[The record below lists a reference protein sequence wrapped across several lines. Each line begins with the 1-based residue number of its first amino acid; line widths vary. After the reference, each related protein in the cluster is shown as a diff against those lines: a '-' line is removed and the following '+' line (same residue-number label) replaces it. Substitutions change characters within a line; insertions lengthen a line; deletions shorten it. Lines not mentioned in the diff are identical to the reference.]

1 MKTICKLLLSAA
13 AVSAALLVTFCTS
26 NAPKMSPKLDEA
38 TLDNLIEDGQFNKA
52 NKILSEALLCDSL
65 SEADKYL
72 ISFEKDKMN
81 RILGDFSLTQPEVL
95 EYVKKYIPNADP
107 AMIQAW
113 VATKA
118 LEAKTID
125 GVQHFFRKGPSNLF
139 LVDPICA
146 AAKEAVEGPETG
158 TTGEFLKGYLPKVI
172 SDACFQQ
179 VWGKDVRASSYVDPV
194 KMTIHVLMRVMPGA
208 VPEGEV
214 VRMWLPFPK
223 EKIRQRDIQLKRI
236 FVGYNS
242 DYKDLEIPDPKAG
255 PALPF
260 GAVANKQ
267 VKGKAALPYSSA
279 ATDGTL
285 ASRFYE
291 EGYQIKGNE
300 GAYMADGYI
309 ISSPDAARRSLYIE
323 MVSNGK
329 DTLKA
334 GYDLSFT
341 SYNQYF
347 SNLEEQIQPYDTTSL
362 IYKTYTAERERHIVF
377 TDKIKALADSLTAGV
392 TEPYEKVKRIWCWVT
407 ENIPW
412 AGARDYSTIPNIPM
426 YVLENGHGDC
436 GQVSLLFMT
445 MARYKGVPAR
455 WQSGWMLHPGHVN
468 LHDWAE
474 VYYEGV
480 GWVPV
485 DQSFGYSGGDTDK
498 ADTTSV
504 LTDDQQMLKFFFS
517 KGLDAYRLIVNDE
530 YGKWAPLYPA
540 KIYPHNDEVDFQMGE
555 AEWRGGNIL
564 NGGWKCWMDVDYNQ

>member
-1 MKTICKLLLSAA
+1 MKNLRILFFAA
-13 AVSAALLVTFCTS
+13 AIGLAAAFTS
-26 NAPKMSPKLDEA
+26 CKTETAEINPKLDEA
-38 TLDNLIEDGQFNKA
+38 TLDQLIENGDFKRA
-52 NKILSEALLCDSL
+52 NQILAAAEKTGAL

-72 ISFEKDKMN
+72 INFEKDKMQ
-81 RILGDFSLTQPEVL
+81 RILSDFSLTQPEVL
-95 EYVKKYIPNADP
+95 EYVKKYVPNADP

-113 VATKA
+113 VEAKV

-125 GVQHFFRKGPSNLF
+125 GVQHFFRKGPGNLF
-139 LVDPICA
+139 LVDPVCVA
-146 AAKEAVEGPETG
+146 AREAVDGPDTG
-158 TTGEFLKGYLPKVI
+158 TTGDFLKGYLPKVI

-179 VWGKDVRASSYVDPV
+179 VWGKDVRLSSYVDPV
-194 KMTIHVLMRVMPGA
+194 KMTIHVLMRVMPNA

-214 VRMWLPFPK
+214 VRIWLPYPK
-223 EKIRQRDIQLKRI
+223 EKERQKDIELKRVFI
-236 FVGYNS
+236 GYNS
-242 DYKDLEIPDPKAG
+242 DYKDLE
-255 PALPF
+255 LPQ
-260 GAVANKQ
+260 VTPQ
-267 VKGKAALPYSSA
+267 VKFRGLNTKISKKETLGYPSA
-279 ATDGTL
+279 TTDGTL
-285 ASRFYE
+285 ASKFYE
-291 EGYQIKGNE
+291 DGSQIKGNE

-347 SNLEEQIQPYDTTSL
+347 SHLEEQIQPYDTTSL

-564 NGGWKCWMDVDYNQ
+564 NGGWKCWMDVDYE

>member
-1 MKTICKLLLSAA
+1 MKNLRILFFAA
-13 AVSAALLVTFCTS
+13 AIGLAAAFTS
-26 NAPKMSPKLDEA
+26 CKTETAEINPKLDEA
-38 TLDNLIEDGQFNKA
+38 TLDKLIEEGSFKRA
-52 NKILSEALLCDSL
+52 NQILAAAEKVGNL

-179 VWGKDVRASSYVDPV
+179 VWGKDVRVSSYVDPV
-194 KMTIHVLMRVMPGA
+194 KMIIHVLMRVMPGA

-223 EKIRQRDIQLKRI
+223 EKERQKDIELKRV

-242 DYKDLEIPDPKAG
+242 NYKDLE
-255 PALPF
+255 LPEIKPVF
-260 GAVANKQ
+260 KFRGINTKVNKKESLGYASAV
-267 VKGKAALPYSSA
+267 
-279 ATDGTL
+279 TDGTL
-285 ASRFYE
+285 ATKFFEDGS
-291 EGYQIKGNE
+291 QIKGRE
-300 GAYMADGYI
+300 GAYVADGYI

-564 NGGWKCWMDVDYNQ
+564 NGGWKCWMDVDYE

>member
-1 MKTICKLLLSAA
+1 MKNLRILFFAA
-13 AVSAALLVTFCTS
+13 AIGLAAAFTS
-26 NAPKMSPKLDEA
+26 CKTETAEINPKLDEA
-38 TLDNLIEDGQFNKA
+38 TLDKLIEEGSFKRASQ
-52 NKILSEALLCDSL
+52 ILAAAEKVGNL

-118 LEAKTID
+118 LEVKTID

-179 VWGKDVRASSYVDPV
+179 VWGKDVRVSSYVDPV

-223 EKIRQRDIQLKRI
+223 EKERQKDIELKRV

-242 DYKDLEIPDPKAG
+242 NYKDLE
-255 PALPF
+255 LPEIKPVF
-260 GAVANKQ
+260 KFRGLNTKVNKKESLGYASAV
-267 VKGKAALPYSSA
+267 
-279 ATDGTL
+279 TDGTL
-285 ASRFYE
+285 ATKFFEDGS
-291 EGYQIKGNE
+291 QIKGRE
-300 GAYMADGYI
+300 GPYVADGYI

-407 ENIPW
+407 ENSPW

-564 NGGWKCWMDVDYNQ
+564 NGGWKCWMDVDYE

>member
-1 MKTICKLLLSAA
+1 MKTLSKLLGAAAALSAA
-13 AVSAALLVTFCTS
+13 ILVTFCTT
-26 NAPKMSPKLDEA
+26 NTPQMSPKLDEA
-38 TLDNLIEDGQFNKA
+38 TLDDLIEDGQFTKA
-52 NKILSEALLCDSL
+52 NKILAEALRCDSL

-72 ISFEKDKMN
+72 INFEKDKMQ
-81 RILGDFSLTQPEVL
+81 RILSDFSKTEPEVL
-95 EYVKKYIPNADP
+95 EYIKKYIPNVTEAQ
-107 AMIQAW
+107 MEAW
-113 VATKA
+113 RQTGA
-118 LEAKTID
+118 LECKTID
-125 GVQHFFRKGPSNLF
+125 GQRRYFRKGPGNLF
-139 LVDPICA
+139 LVDPVCVA
-146 AAKEAVEGPETG
+146 AREAIDGPETG
-158 TTGEFLKGYLPKVI
+158 TTGDFLKGYLPKVI

-179 VWGKDVRASSYVDPV
+179 VWSKDIRVSSYVDPV
-194 KMTIHVLMRVMPGA
+194 KMTIHVLMRVMPDA
-208 VPEGEV
+208 VPAGEV
-214 VRMWLPFPK
+214 VRMWLPYPK
-223 EKIRQRDIQLKRI
+223 EKERQKDIELKRV

-242 DYKDLEIPDPKAG
+242 DYKDLE
-255 PALPF
+255 LPEAKPVF
-260 GAVANKQ
+260 KFRGLNTKITRKESLGYATV
-267 VKGKAALPYSSA
+267 

-285 ASRFYE
+285 ASKFFE
-291 EGYQIKGNE
+291 DGHQIKGNE

-309 ISSPDAARRSLYIE
+309 ISSPDAARRSIYFE
-323 MVSNGK
+323 MVANGK

-341 SYNQYF
+341 SFNQYF
-347 SNLEEQIQPYDTTSL
+347 ANLEEQIKPYDTTSL

-392 TEPYEKVKRIWCWVT
+392 DAPYEKVKRIWCWVT

-426 YVLENGHGDC
+426 YVLKNGHGDC

-485 DQSFGYSGGDTDK
+485 DQSFGYSGGDRDK

-504 LTDDQQMLKFFFS
+504 LTNDQQMLKFFFS

-530 YGKWAPLYPA
+530 YGKWAPLFPA
-540 KIYPHNDEVDFQMGE
+540 KIYPHYDEVDFQMGE

-564 NGGWKCWMDVDYNQ
+564 NGGWKCWMDVDYN

>member
-1 MKTICKLLLSAA
+1 MKTICKLLCAAAAISAA
-13 AVSAALLVTFCTS
+13 VLVTFCTS
-26 NAPKMSPKLDEA
+26 KAPKMSPKLDEA
-38 TLDNLIEDGQFNKA
+38 TLDNLIEDGQFKRA
-52 NKILSEALLCDSL
+52 SQILAAAEKVGNL

-95 EYVKKYIPNADP
+95 EYVKKYVPNADP

-125 GVQHFFRKGPSNLF
+125 GVQHFFRKGPGNLF
-139 LVDPICA
+139 LVDPVCVA
-146 AAKEAVEGPETG
+146 AREAVDGPETG
-158 TTGEFLKGYLPKVI
+158 TTGDFLKGYLPKVI

-179 VWGKDVRASSYVDPV
+179 VWGKDVRVTSYVDPV
-194 KMTIHVLMRVMPGA
+194 KMTVHVLMRVMPDA
-208 VPEGEV
+208 VPAGEV
-214 VRMWLPFPK
+214 VRMWLPYPK
-223 EKIRQRDIQLKRI
+223 EKDRQKDIELKRVFI
-236 FVGYNS
+236 GYNS
-242 DYKDLEIPDPKAG
+242 NYKDLE
-255 PALPF
+255 LPQITPQIKF
-260 GAVANKQ
+260 RGLNTKVTK
-267 VKGKAALPYSSA
+267 KESLGYAAA

-285 ASRFYE
+285 ASKFFE
-291 EGYQIKGNE
+291 DGSQIKGNE

-309 ISSPDAARRSLYIE
+309 ISAPDAARRSIYFE

-334 GYDLSFT
+334 GYDLSYT

-377 TDKIKALADSLTAGV
+377 TDKIKTLADSLVGEA
-392 TEPYEKVKRIWCWVT
+392 TEPYEKVKRIWCWIT

-426 YVLENGHGDC
+426 YVLNVGHGDC

-445 MARYKGVPAR
+445 MARYKGIPAR
-455 WQSGWMLHPGHVN
+455 WQSGWMVHPGHVN

-485 DQSFGYSGGDTDK
+485 DQSFGYSGGDRDK

-504 LTDDQQMLKFFFS
+504 LTGDQQMLKFFFS
-517 KGLDAYRLIVNDE
+517 KGLDAYRFIVNDE
-530 YGKWAPLYPA
+530 YGLWAPLYPA

-564 NGGWKCWMDVDYNQ
+564 NGGWKCWMDVDYE

>member
-1 MKTICKLLLSAA
+1 MKNLRILFFAA
-13 AVSAALLVTFCTS
+13 AIGLAAAFTS
-26 NAPKMSPKLDEA
+26 CKTETAEINPKLDEA
-38 TLDNLIEDGQFNKA
+38 TLDKLIEEGSFKRA
-52 NKILSEALLCDSL
+52 NQILAAAEKVGNL

-179 VWGKDVRASSYVDPV
+179 VWVKDVRASSYVDPV

-242 DYKDLEIPDPKAG
+242 DYKDLEIPDPMAG

-347 SNLEEQIQPYDTTSL
+347 SNLENQIQPYDTTSL

-392 TEPYEKVKRIWCWVT
+392 TEPYEKVKRIWCWIT

-564 NGGWKCWMDVDYNQ
+564 NGGWKCWMDVDYE

>member
-1 MKTICKLLLSAA
+1 MKNLRILFFAA
-13 AVSAALLVTFCTS
+13 AIGLAAAFTS
-26 NAPKMSPKLDEA
+26 CKTETAEINPKLDEA
-38 TLDNLIEDGQFNKA
+38 TLDKLIEEGSFKRA
-52 NKILSEALLCDSL
+52 NQILAAAEKVGNL

-172 SDACFQQ
+172 SDACFHE
-179 VWGKDVRASSYVDPV
+179 VLCKDVRVSSYVDPV
-194 KMTIHVLMRVMPGA
+194 KMIIHVLMRVMPGA

-223 EKIRQRDIQLKRI
+223 EKERQKDIELKRV

-242 DYKDLEIPDPKAG
+242 NYKDLE
-255 PALPF
+255 LPEIKPVF
-260 GAVANKQ
+260 KFRGINTKVNKKESLGYASAV
-267 VKGKAALPYSSA
+267 
-279 ATDGTL
+279 TDGTL
-285 ASRFYE
+285 ATKFFEDGS
-291 EGYQIKGNE
+291 QIKGRE
-300 GAYMADGYI
+300 GAYVADGYI

-564 NGGWKCWMDVDYNQ
+564 NGGWKCWMDVDYE

>member
-1 MKTICKLLLSAA
+1 MKNLRILFFAA
-13 AVSAALLVTFCTS
+13 AIGLAAAFTS
-26 NAPKMSPKLDEA
+26 CKTETAEINPKLDEA
-38 TLDNLIEDGQFNKA
+38 TLDKLIEEGSFKRASQ
-52 NKILSEALLCDSL
+52 ILAAAEKVGNL

-179 VWGKDVRASSYVDPV
+179 VWVKDVRASSYVDPV

-242 DYKDLEIPDPKAG
+242 DYKDLEIPDPMAG

-347 SNLEEQIQPYDTTSL
+347 SNLENQIQPYDTTSL

-564 NGGWKCWMDVDYNQ
+564 NGGWKCWMDVDYE

>member
-1 MKTICKLLLSAA
+1 MKTIFSFLSTAIIAISSVLL
-13 AVSAALLVTFCTS
+13 TS
-26 NAPKMSPKLDEA
+26 CSSQAPNAEPKLDEA
-38 TLDNLIEDGQFNKA
+38 TLDQLIENGDFKKA
-52 NKILSEALLCDSL
+52 NQILAAAEKVGNL

-179 VWGKDVRASSYVDPV
+179 VWGKDVRVSSYVDPV
-194 KMTIHVLMRVMPGA
+194 KMTIHVLMRVMPNA

-223 EKIRQRDIQLKRI
+223 EKERQKDIELKRVFI
-236 FVGYNS
+236 GYNS
-242 DYKDLEIPDPKAG
+242 EYKDLD
-255 PALPF
+255 LPQITP
-260 GAVANKQ
+260 Q
-267 VKGKAALPYSSA
+267 VKFRGLNTKVTKKETLGYASA

-285 ASRFYE
+285 ASKFFE
-291 EGYQIKGNE
+291 DGSQIKGNE

-377 TDKIKALADSLTAGV
+377 TDKIKALADSLTAGA
-392 TEPYEKVKRIWCWVT
+392 TEPYDKVKRIWCWVT

-426 YVLENGHGDC
+426 YVLDNMHGDC

-485 DQSFGYSGGDTDK
+485 DQSFGYSGGDVEK
-498 ADTTSV
+498 PDTTAV
-504 LTDDQQMLKFFFS
+504 LNDDQQMLKFFFS

-555 AEWRGGNIL
+555 VEWKGGNVL
-564 NGGWKCWMDVDYNQ
+564 NGGWKCWMDVDYN